1 MNNFIAFYRAVGLF
15 WFSILAFQTAFAQ
28 TFAIPQTHKINTPYG
43 PAKFTT
49 YTYQRMPM
57 MNYSQQGPVS
67 RKYQFYLVMK
77 DGGNLVTKNRI
88 NFEDSINSITLKDE
102 SKRVIKPNETVQIFR
117 MLPEGVKFIGIPT
130 DSCWLFKCASGKIN
144 TYSMLAEQDIAYAVA
159 IQKGEGEIVKLSK
172 ENLLELTADANDA
185 ELVAMI
191 EKKKFLKAI
200 QRYNKEK

>member
-1 MNNFIAFYRAVGLF
+1 MNNVITFSRLLGLLI
-15 WFSILAFQTAFAQ
+15 FSILGIYQATAQ

-77 DGGNLVTKNRI
+77 DGGSLVTKNRI
-88 NFEDSINSITLKDE
+88 NFEDSINSIALKDE
-102 SKRVIKPNETVQIFR
+102 SKRVIKPNETVEIFR
-117 MLPEGVKFIGIPT
+117 MLPEGIKFIGIPT
-130 DSCWLFKCASGKIN
+130 DSCWLFKSSTGKIN
-144 TYSMLAEQDIAYAVA
+144 TYSMLAEQDMSYAVA
-159 IQKGEGEIVKLSK
+159 IQKGTGDIVKLSK

-200 QRYNKEK
+200 QRYNREK

>member
-1 MNNFIAFYRAVGLF
+1 MKNLNFLNGLF
-15 WFSILAFQTAFAQ
+15 VLCLLLTGKQTTSAQ
-28 TFAIPQTHKINTPYG
+28 TFAVPQVHKINTPYG

-57 MNYSQQGPVS
+57 MNFSQQGPVS

-77 DGGNLVTKNRI
+77 DGGSLVTKNRI

-102 SKRVIKPNETVQIFR
+102 SKRVIKPYETEQIFR
-117 MLPEGVKFIGIPT
+117 MLEGGVKFIGTPT
-130 DSCWLFKCASGKIN
+130 DSCWLFKCGSGKIN
-144 TYSMLAEQDIAYAVA
+144 TYSMLAEQNMEYAVA

-172 ENLLELTADANDA
+172 ENLLEFTADANDP
-185 ELVAMI
+185 ELTALI
-191 EKKKFLKAI
+191 EKQKFLKAI

>member
-1 MNNFIAFYRAVGLF
+1 MNNLIAFYRAVGLF
-15 WFSILAFQTAFAQ
+15 CFSILAFQTATAQ
-28 TFAIPQTHKINTPYG
+28 TFSVPQTHKINTPYG

-57 MNYSQQGPVS
+57 MNFSQQGPVS

-88 NFEDSINSITLKDE
+88 DFEDSINSITLKDE
-102 SKRVIKPNETVQIFR
+102 PKRVIKPNETVQIFR

-130 DSCWLFKCASGKIN
+130 DSCWLFKCAAGKIN
-144 TYSMLAEQDIAYAVA
+144 TYSMLAEQDMAYSVA
-159 IQKGEGEIVKLSK
+159 IQKGDGEIVKLSK
-172 ENLLELTADANDA
+172 ENLLELTADAYDA
-185 ELVAMI
+185 ELVALI

>member
-1 MNNFIAFYRAVGLF
+1 
-15 WFSILAFQTAFAQ
+15 
-28 TFAIPQTHKINTPYG
+28 
-43 PAKFTT
+43 
-49 YTYQRMPM
+49 
-57 MNYSQQGPVS
+57 
-67 RKYQFYLVMK
+67 MK

-130 DSCWLFKCASGKIN
+130 DSCWLFKCAVGKIN
-144 TYSMLAEQDIAYAVA
+144 TYSMLAEQDISYAIA

>member
-1 MNNFIAFYRAVGLF
+1 MNNVITFSRLLGLLI
-15 WFSILAFQTAFAQ
+15 FSILGIYQATAQ

-77 DGGNLVTKNRI
+77 DGGSLVTKNRI

-102 SKRVIKPNETVQIFR
+102 SKRVIRPYETEQIFR
-117 MLPEGVKFIGIPT
+117 MLEGGVKFIGTPT
-130 DSCWLFKCASGKIN
+130 DSCWLFKCGSGKIN
-144 TYSMLAEQDIAYAVA
+144 TYSMLAEQDISYAIA

-172 ENLLELTADANDA
+172 ENLLEFTADANDP
-185 ELVAMI
+185 ELTALI
-191 EKKKFLKAI
+191 EKQKFLKAI